1 MQEKRDRIMNKE
13 HLVRFLE
20 GFKNKNQERYDILR
34 MGIFGSV
41 ARGTNAEQSDVDV
54 VVVLKKQ
61 DMLNFIGIKQDLEE
75 ELHLSVDVV
84 SYREG
89 MNRFLKKRI
98 DAEAVYVCM
107 TEMNA
112 RHHRPPLFRP
122 ERRSCL

>member
-1 MQEKRDRIMNKE
+1 MKEEKDRTMNKE
-13 HLVRFLE
+13 HLVSFLE
-20 GFKNKNQERYDILR
+20 RFKIKNQERYDILR

-41 ARGTNAEQSDVDV
+41 ARGTNVEQSDVDV

-61 DMLNFIGIKQDLEE
+61 DMLNLIGIKQDLEE

-98 DAEAVYVCM
+98 DAEAFYV
-107 TEMNA
+107 
-112 RHHRPPLFRP
+112 
-122 ERRSCL
+122 